1 MNTKAI
7 KLVVGLLA
15 ALYFLW
21 CAYDPLTWRLLDGVD
36 FLIHEAGHPIFGI
49 FGEFIGVAGGSLMQ
63 VLVPLAF
70 FGYFLYKKHYYS
82 ASFVLFWVGQSLLNV
97 YVYARDAVAMQLVLN
112 SGLTGSE
119 GGFHDWNYLLD
130 ATGMLAHTIQVAAL
144 FRILGT
150 AAIILAIAGCVR
162 FSMKGKSSESRF

>member
-1 MNTKAI
+1 MKPNPA
-7 KLVVGLLA
+7 KLIVGILG

-21 CAYDPLTWRLLDGVD
+21 CAYDPFTWRLLDGVD

-63 VLVPLAF
+63 LLVPLAF
-70 FGYFLYKKHYYS
+70 FGYFTYRGHYYS

-97 YVYARDAVAMQLVLN
+97 FVYANDAVAMQLVLN

-119 GGFHDWNYLLD
+119 GGFHDWNYLLE
-130 ATGMLAHTIQVAAL
+130 ATGLLARTTQVAGL
-144 FRILGT
+144 IRILGT
-150 AAIILAIAGCVR
+150 LAIILAIAGCIR
-162 FSMKGKSSESRF
+162 FSMKEE